1 MATEAPAKAQESTLE
16 GGSYEVI
23 RGRLLAQAKE
33 LGGKVDALNERR
45 RTEFGG
51 QELTVIGSERVRTE
65 NNCVARNIVP
75 VGKHLL
81 LGFNV
86 FMGLKQERAV
96 GDVFSIHAFARTP
109 EGGFDFSTLPN
120 AEAGGFLEDRRFVK
134 DFEDLFKFYKDARLD
149 LLTKTESR
157 LLAVFRTG
165 QTDRDVKVLR
175 FSVDTSGRVTYVDNR
190 GEGDVPRAPTHD
202 FAWTQATREN
212 FVTGRF
218 PHVNVLDEVFIETM
232 GGDLTV
238 KVENNTESGQGLYAE
253 PVDEAT
259 QSLDDAEFHYA
270 KVGALI
276 LLKVKPFREERY
288 RYLVFNTR
296 TLTVARVDAIGVS
309 CVQLPEDQGIIFP
322 GGYVLQTGEVKVFD
336 ADVSGLEFNRS
347 VRSPNGEDVL
357 YVFYA
362 RGTGRYVLL
371 PYNLVRKEVAS
382 PIHCHGYSI
391 FPDGQ
396 MVVFRSTSDEPTRVH
411 PMQVWQTPFISAEFA
426 AGQPTPQSALGKLGN
441 AELVRGISE
450 VLTLKRIAEE
460 EKPTRRTY
468 EALISGCTRVVDAF
482 HWLGQGEIA
491 LLQSVQA
498 LRKSAELIVDEF
510 EKVLAMQKR
519 ASQELAKATAEQEQ
533 LVRGLTQEDLRST
546 DALMTALSSL
556 RKQRGHLITL
566 KEIRYMDL
574 ARVDGL
580 EAEVVKAFDQV
591 SAWTVE
597 FLLTPV
603 AFQPLHEAVAR
614 LDAEIV
620 KATKTTELKTQVEE
634 VERLGTGLTVLG
646 EVVGGLSSGDAV
658 QKAKILEDISEVFSK
673 LNRVR
678 ATVQGRRKELLGQET
693 RAEFTSQFKLFA
705 QSIDSALSLAD
716 TPEKVDEQ
724 LAKLSVQLEELE
736 GRFSD
741 VDEFAGELAQ
751 RREELFD
758 AFARRRQ
765 VLVDERQRKA
775 ANLFSAAE
783 RVLQGIARRATSFTT
798 DDELNAY
805 FASDPTVQKLR
816 QFIQQLID
824 LKDPVKADEL
834 ESRLKT
840 AKQEAL
846 RALRDKKD
854 LFEGGSQV
862 VRFGPHRFNVN
873 TQPLEAT
880 VLPKDDGLFLHL
892 TGSDYFQKL
901 VDPAIEAAKPYW
913 DQTLPSESPDVAR
926 AEYLAYSLLKQA
938 ERGQGGLT
946 FSKLHELVRDGKG
959 LLTVTKDAAQ
969 SRYDEGYERGVH
981 DVDAAKLLE
990 ALLTLHESAG
1000 LLRYD
1005 AWPRALAT
1013 LGWAAQ
1019 ADDVARKVLQRRAQ
1033 SLGRLVAHYGHA
1045 PEFERLA
1052 GELAQRLSAW
1062 AKAAGLEASPGDVAL
1077 AGRYLAEELAKPQL
1091 RFVVSQDAET
1101 LKEALLSSLEI
1112 AGTRRAFDDDLR
1124 AVEDPAERF
1133 KLTRA
1138 WLLAHVEK
1146 MGQAAALQGPVIE
1159 AATLFAVE
1167 ERALSREISAAL
1179 RATEVSGLLS
1189 NHPRIQGQKL
1199 SLRLDEFERRLA
1211 TFVEERLPAYQAFR
1225 AKVRELLEHERRRL
1239 RLDEL
1244 KPKVLSSFVRNRLIG
1259 EVYLPLIG
1267 ANLAKQL
1274 GTAGENKRTD
1284 RNGLLLLV
1292 SPPGYGK
1299 TTLME
1304 YVASRLGLTFV
1315 KVNGPA
1321 LGHEVTSVD
1330 PADAPNSTARLEVE
1344 RMNFAFE
1351 LGNNVMLYLDDI
1363 QHTNAELLQK
1373 FISLCDAQRK
1383 IEGVW
1388 NGVTRTYDLRG
1399 KRFCVVMAGN
1409 PYTES
1414 GEVFKI
1420 PDMLANRADTYN
1432 LGDILSGRD
1441 DLFALS
1447 YLENSLT
1454 ANGVTAPLTTR
1465 PPADIPKLF
1474 KMAEGEV
1481 VASTDLE
1488 HGYSA
1493 AELTEIVEVLKRLFF
1508 VQKVLL
1514 KVNLQYIASA
1524 SQDDKFRTEP
1534 PFKLQ
1539 GSYRNMNK
1547 LAEKIVSAMTNDELE
1562 TLLDGHYAGE
1572 SQTLTTLAEQNLLKL
1587 AELRG
1592 RMTPEQRARWDE
1604 IKRGYKRVQTQ
1615 GGKDDDPVVRVT
1627 GTLAALGEELG
1638 RIREAAGALANRPA
1652 EAPLAPHL
1660 EALGRTIAASTNK
1673 PRQSDLGP
1681 KLDALREAVLQAGEA
1696 LKSAPPPPPPDLRP
1710 VLQKLTEVSARPPVD
1725 LSPAIGQLAHVAEAM
1740 AARAQASQVDLTP
1753 VLTQLTELTKL
1764 VLERPPPADTSN
1776 LGPLLERLA
1785 AQQES
1790 APPRPAKESNA
1801 GPLPEEVRR
1810 QISTLA
1816 DTLSPI
1822 AAAARSVLQVD
1833 SDGAMKAVVVWQQ
1846 VNEAIQ
1852 LVRALEDRISGRPRR
1867 RQGG

>member
-1 MATEAPAKAQESTLE
+1 MATDVKTPSGESTLE

-23 RGRLLAQAKE
+23 RGRLLAQAKA
-33 LGGKVDALNERR
+33 LGTQVEALNERR
-45 RTEFGG
+45 RKEFGG
-51 QELTVIGSERVRTE
+51 QELTVSGTERVRTE
-65 NNCVARNIVP
+65 NNCVPRNIVP
-75 VGKHLL
+75 VGNALL

-96 GDVFSIHAFARTP
+96 GDVFSLHTFARTP
-109 EGGFDFSTLPN
+109 EGGFDFSLLPPG
-120 AEAGGFLEDRRFVK
+120 AAGGFLEDRRFVK
-134 DFEDLFKFYKDARLD
+134 DFEELFKFYKDARLE
-149 LLTKTESR
+149 LLTRTESR

-165 QTDRDVKVLR
+165 QTARDIKVLR
-175 FSVDTSGRVTYVDNR
+175 FSVDVSGRLTYVDNR
-190 GEGDVPRAPTHD
+190 GETDVPRAPSHD
-202 FAWTQATREN
+202 FTWTQATREN
-212 FVTGRF
+212 FVSGRH
-218 PHVNVLDEVFIETM
+218 PHVNVLDEVFIETV

-238 KVENNTESGQGLYAE
+238 KVENNTESGQGIYSE
-253 PVDEAT
+253 PVEEPT

-270 KVGALI
+270 RLGALI
-276 LLKVKPFREERY
+276 LLKVRPFREEKY

-296 TLTVARVDAIGVS
+296 SSTVARVDPIGVS
-309 CVQLPEDQGIIFP
+309 CVQLPEDQGVIFP
-322 GGYVLQTGEVKVFD
+322 GGYALQTGEVKIFD
-336 ADVSGLEFNRS
+336 ADVQGLEFKRS
-347 VRSPNGEDVL
+347 VKSPNGEDVL
-357 YVFYA
+357 YVFYERA
-362 RGTGRYVLL
+362 GGRYVLL
-371 PYNLVRKEVAS
+371 PYNLVRKDVAS

-411 PMQVWQTPFISAEFA
+411 PMQVWQTPFVSAEHA
-426 AGQPTPQSALGKLGN
+426 AAQPTPHSALGKLGN

-450 VLTLKRIAEE
+450 VLTLKRVAEAD
-460 EKPTRRTY
+460 KPTRRTY
-468 EALISGCTRVVDAF
+468 EALISGCQRVTDAF
-482 HWLGQGEIA
+482 HWLGQKDIE
-491 LLQSVQA
+491 LLASVQE

-519 ASQELAKATAEQEQ
+519 ASEELAKALEQQ
-533 LVRGLTQEDLRST
+533 DVLLRGLTQDDLRST
-546 DALMTALSSL
+546 DALMTALASL

-566 KEIRYMDL
+566 KEIRYIDL
-574 ARVDGL
+574 ARVNAL
-580 EAEVVKAFDQV
+580 EADAVKAFEQV

-597 FLLTPV
+597 FLLTPA

-614 LDAEIV
+614 LDVEIA
-620 KATKTTELKTQVEE
+620 KATKTLELKGQLDE

-646 EVVGGLSSGDAV
+646 EVVGGLTSGDAV

-736 GRFSD
+736 SRFSD
-741 VDEFAGELAQ
+741 VDEFAVELAQ

-765 VLVDERQRKA
+765 VLIDERQRKA
-775 ANLFSAAE
+775 ANLFGAAE
-783 RVLQGIARRATSFTT
+783 RVLQGITRRAASFST
-798 DDELNAY
+798 DDELNTY
-805 FASDPTVQKLR
+805 FASDPTAQKLR
-816 QFIQQLID
+816 QLIEQLIE

-834 ESRLKT
+834 DSRFKT

-854 LFEGGSQV
+854 LFEGGTAV
-862 VRFGPHRFNVN
+862 VRFGPHRFNVS

-892 TGSDYFQKL
+892 TGSDYFQR
-901 VDPAIEAAKPYW
+901 VSDPAVEAAKAYW
-913 DQTLPSESPDVAR
+913 DQALPSESPDVCR
-926 AEYLAYSLLKQA
+926 AEYLAYSLFAAA
-938 ERGQGGLT
+938 EAGAEGLT
-946 FSKLHELVRDGKG
+946 FARLHELIREGKG
-959 LLTVTKDAAQ
+959 LGGITREAAQ
-969 SRYDEGYERGVH
+969 RRYDEGYERGVH
-981 DVDAAKLLE
+981 DVDAARILE

-1000 LLRYD
+1000 LLRFD
-1005 AWPRALAT
+1005 AWPRVLAT
-1013 LGWAAQ
+1013 LAWASLKEPALEKIL
-1019 ADDVARKVLQRRAQ
+1019 ARRAQ
-1033 SLGRLVAHYGHA
+1033 SLARLRAQYGHA
-1045 PEFERLA
+1045 PELARLA
-1052 GELAQRLSAW
+1052 DELTARIGAWVKSAQLDATV
-1062 AKAAGLEASPGDVAL
+1062 GDLVL
-1077 AGRYLAEELAKPQL
+1077 AGRYLAEELGREPM
-1091 RFVVSQDAET
+1091 RFVISQEALS
-1101 LKEALLSSLEI
+1101 LKESLLASLELS
-1112 AGTRRAFDDDLR
+1112 GQRRAFDDDLR
-1124 AVEDPAERF
+1124 TLTEPAERF
-1133 KLTRA
+1133 RLSRA
-1138 WLLAHVEK
+1138 WLEASAKAGAPSGPVLE
-1146 MGQAAALQGPVIE
+1146 AAA
-1159 AATLFAVE
+1159 LFAVE
-1167 ERALSREISAAL
+1167 EREIGREPSAAL
-1179 RATEVSGLLS
+1179 VMTELSGLLG

-1199 SLRLDEFERRLA
+1199 ALRLDEFERRLA
-1211 TFVEERLPAYQAFR
+1211 RFVRERLPAWQAFR
-1225 AKVRELLEHERRRL
+1225 AKVREVIEHERRRL
-1239 RLDEL
+1239 RIDEL

-1321 LGHEVTSVD
+1321 LGHEVVSVD

-1344 RMNFAFE
+1344 RLNFAFE

-1363 QHTNAELLQK
+1363 QHTNPELLQK

-1432 LGDILSGRD
+1432 LGDILAGKD
-1441 DLFALS
+1441 ELFALS

-1454 ANGVTAPLTTR
+1454 ANPVTAPLTTR
-1465 PPADIPKLF
+1465 PPDDIPRFL
-1474 KMAEGEV
+1474 KMAAGEP
-1481 VASTDLE
+1481 VATTELE

-1493 AELTEIVEVLKRLFF
+1493 AELNEIVEVLKRLFF

-1514 KVNLQYIASA
+1514 RVNQEYIASA
-1524 SQDDKFRTEP
+1524 SQDDRFRTEP

-1562 TLLDGHYAGE
+1562 ALVDAHYAGE
-1572 SQTLTTLAEQNLLKL
+1572 SQTLTTSAEQNLLKL
-1587 AELRG
+1587 AELR
-1592 RMTPEQRARWDE
+1592 RRQTAEQKARWDE

-1627 GTLAALGEELG
+1627 GTLAALGEELS
-1638 RIREAAGALANRPA
+1638 RIREAAADVAKRPA
-1652 EAPLAPHL
+1652 EAPLGPHL
-1660 EALGRTIAASTNK
+1660 EALTKTIASSAAR

-1681 KLDALREAVLQAGEA
+1681 KLDELREAVVAAGQAM
-1696 LKSAPPPPPPDLRP
+1696 KSAPAPDLRP
-1710 VLQKLTEVSARPPVD
+1710 VLQSLAAANARPPVD
-1725 LSPAIGQLAHVAEAM
+1725 LTPALNQLAHVAEAM
-1740 AARAQASQVDLTP
+1740 AARAQAQQIDLSP

-1764 VLERPPPADTSN
+1764 MIERPPPSPQPDLT
-1776 LGPLLERLA
+1776 PLLEKLA
-1785 AQQES
+1785 SPPAQKS
-1790 APPRPAKESNA
+1790 ASPPISD
-1801 GPLPEEVRR
+1801 EVRR
-1810 QISTLA
+1810 QLATLS
-1816 DTLSPI
+1816 DTLSPL

-1846 VNEAIQ
+1846 INEAIQ
-1852 LVRALEDRISGRPRR
+1852 LVRALEDRLSGRSRR
-1867 RQGG
+1867 RQ

>member
-603 AFQPLHEAVAR
+603 AFLPLHEAVAR

-854 LFEGGSQV
+854 LFEGGAQV

-1363 QHTNAELLQK
+1363 QHTNAEL
-1373 FISLCDAQRK
+1373 RK

>member
-1 MATEAPAKAQESTLE
+1 MATDAKAPATESTLE

-23 RGRLLAQAKE
+23 RGRLIAHAKE
-33 LGGKVDALNERR
+33 LGAKVDALNERR
-45 RTEFGG
+45 RKEFGG
-51 QELTVIGSERVRTE
+51 QELTVIGTDRVRTE
-65 NNCVARNIVP
+65 HNCVPRNIVP
-75 VGKHLL
+75 IGKSLL
-81 LGFNV
+81 VGFNV

-96 GDVFSIHAFARTP
+96 GDVFSLHKFERTA
-109 EGGFDFSTLPN
+109 EGGFDFSLLPSSD
-120 AEAGGFLEDRRFVK
+120 AGGFLQDKRFVK
-134 DFEDLFKFYKDARLD
+134 DFEELFKFYKDARLD
-149 LLTKTESR
+149 LLRKTDAR

-165 QTDRDVKVLR
+165 QTERDVKVLR
-175 FSVDTSGRVTYVDNR
+175 FSVDVSGVVTYVDNR
-190 GEGDVPRAPTHD
+190 GEGDVTKAASHD
-202 FAWTQATREN
+202 FSWTQATRDN
-212 FVTGRF
+212 FVSGRH
-218 PHVNVLDEVFIETM
+218 PHVNVLDEVFIETV

-238 KVENNTESGQGLYAE
+238 KVENNTETGQGIYAE
-253 PVDEAT
+253 PVDEPT
-259 QSLDDAEFHYA
+259 QSLDDAEFHWA
-270 KVGALI
+270 KLGALI
-276 LLKVKPFREERY
+276 LLKVKPFREEKY

-296 TLTVARVDAIGVS
+296 TSTVARVDAIGVS
-309 CVQLPEDQGIIFP
+309 CVQLPEDQGVIFP
-322 GGYVLQTGEVKVFD
+322 GGYALQTGEVKLFD
-336 ADVSGLEFNRS
+336 ADVTGLEFKRAIK
-347 VRSPNGEDVL
+347 SPNGEDVL
-357 YVFYA
+357 YVFYEREA
-362 RGTGRYVLL
+362 GRYVLL

-391 FPDGQ
+391 FGDGQ
-396 MVVFRSTSDEPTRVH
+396 MVVFRSTSNEPTRVH
-411 PMQVWQTPFISAEFA
+411 PMQVWQTPFVSAEFA
-426 AGQPTPQSALGKLGN
+426 AAQPVPQSTLGKLGN

-450 VLTLKRIAEE
+450 VLTIKRMAEA

-468 EALISGCTRVVDAF
+468 EGLISTCQRVVDAF
-482 HWLGQGEIA
+482 HWLGQKEIE
-491 LLQSVQA
+491 LLAKVHE
-498 LRKSAELIVDEF
+498 LKKSAELIVDEF

-519 ASQELAKATAEQEQ
+519 ASEELAKAVEQQET
-533 LVRGLTQEDLRST
+533 LLRGLTQDDLRST
-546 DALMTALSSL
+546 DSLMTALASL
-556 RKQRGHLITL
+556 RKQRGVLITL

-574 ARVDGL
+574 ARVEGL
-580 EAEVVKAFDQV
+580 EAEVIKSFDQV

-597 FLLTPV
+597 FLLTPA
-603 AFQPLHEAVAR
+603 AFQPLHESVAR
-614 LDAEIV
+614 LDAEIA
-620 KATKTTELKTQVEE
+620 KATKTPELKGQVEE

-646 EVVGGLSSGDAV
+646 EVVGGLSSGDAT

-678 ATVQGRRKELLGQET
+678 ATVQGRRKELLGLET

-705 QSIDSALSLAD
+705 QSIDSALSLSD

-736 GRFSD
+736 SRFSD

-765 VLVDERQRKA
+765 VLIDERQRKA
-775 ANLFSAAE
+775 ANLFGAAD
-783 RVLQGIARRATSFTT
+783 RVLQGIARRANSFNT

-805 FASDPTVQKLR
+805 FASDPTAQKLR
-816 QFIQQLID
+816 QFIAQLIE

-840 AKQEAL
+840 ARQDAL
-846 RALRDKKD
+846 RSLRDRKD
-854 LFEGGSQV
+854 LYEGGAAV

-892 TGSDYFQKL
+892 TGSDYFQRL
-901 VDPAIEAAKPYW
+901 ADPAIDAAKAYW
-913 DQTLPSESPDVAR
+913 DQTLPSESPEVSR
-926 AEYLAYSLLKQA
+926 AEYLAFTLFKAGESG
-938 ERGQGGLT
+938 RDGQS
-946 FSKLHELVRDGKG
+946 FARFHETLRAGKG
-959 LLTVTKDAAQ
+959 LLPITKDVAQ

-981 DVDAAKLLE
+981 DVDAAKILE
-990 ALLTLHESAG
+990 ALLLLHESAG

-1005 AWPRALAT
+1005 AWPRVLAT
-1013 LGWAAQ
+1013 LTWAAQ
-1019 ADDVARKVLQRRAQ
+1019 KDEQTKKVIVRRAQ
-1033 SLGRLVAHYGHA
+1033 SLGRLRKQYGHA
-1045 PEFERLA
+1045 PEFDRLA
-1052 GELAQRLSAW
+1052 SDLSVRITEW
-1062 AKAAGLEASPGDVAL
+1062 AKNSTLEASVGDVLL
-1077 AGRYLAEELAKPQL
+1077 AGRYLAEELAKETQ
-1091 RFVVSQDAET
+1091 RFVLSQDAQT
-1101 LKEALLSSLEI
+1101 LRESLLSSIEV
-1112 AGTRRAFDDDLR
+1112 AGQRRAFEDDLR
-1124 AVEDPAERF
+1124 AVDDPAERF

-1138 WLLAHVEK
+1138 WLEAFVSRAGTSVAMTGPVLE
-1146 MGQAAALQGPVIE
+1146 AAA
-1159 AATLFAVE
+1159 LFAVE
-1167 ERALSREISAAL
+1167 ERQLSREVSSAL
-1179 RATEVSGLLS
+1179 LSTELSGLLG

-1199 SLRLDEFERRLA
+1199 SLRLDEFERRLSK
-1211 TFVEERLPAYQAFR
+1211 FVEERLPAYQAYR
-1225 AKVRELLEHERRRL
+1225 TKVREITEHERKRL

-1244 KPKVLSSFVRNRLIG
+1244 KPKVLSSFVRNRLID

-1304 YVASRLGLTFV
+1304 YVASKLGLTFV

-1321 LGHEVTSVD
+1321 LGHEVVSVD
-1330 PADAPNSTARLEVE
+1330 PADAPNSTAKLEVE
-1344 RMNFAFE
+1344 RMNFSFE

-1363 QHTNAELLQK
+1363 QHTNPELLQK

-1432 LGDILSGRD
+1432 LGDILSGKD
-1441 DLFALS
+1441 ELFALS

-1454 ANGVTAPLTTR
+1454 ANTVTSPLTTR
-1465 PPADIPKLF
+1465 PPADISRLF
-1474 KMAEGEV
+1474 KMARGESL
-1481 VASTDLE
+1481 ATTELE

-1493 AELTEIVEVLKRLFF
+1493 AELTEVVEVLKRLFF
-1508 VQKVLL
+1508 AQRVLL
-1514 KVNLQYIASA
+1514 RVNQEYIASA
-1524 SQDDKFRTEP
+1524 SQSDQYRTEP

-1562 TLLDGHYAGE
+1562 GLIDAHYAGE
-1572 SQTLTTLAEQNLLKL
+1572 SQTLTTSAEQNLLKL
-1587 AELRG
+1587 AELRK
-1592 RMTPEQRARWDE
+1592 RQTPEQKARWDE
-1604 IKRGYKRVQTQ
+1604 IKRGFKRVQTQ

-1627 GTLAALGEELG
+1627 GTLAALGEELS
-1638 RIREAAGALANRPA
+1638 RIREAAADVAKRQP

-1660 EALGRTIAASTNK
+1660 ETLTKTIAATANK

-1681 KLDALREAVLQAGEA
+1681 KLDALRDAVLAA
-1696 LKSAPPPPPPDLRP
+1696 AKTAPATDLTP
-1710 VLQKLTEVSARPPVD
+1710 MLEKLTELNARPPVD
-1725 LSPAIGQLAHVAEAM
+1725 LSPALGQLAHVAEAM
-1740 AARAQASQVDLTP
+1740 AARAQAQQIDLTP
-1753 VLTQLTELTKL
+1753 VLSQLTELTRL
-1764 VLERPPPADTSN
+1764 ILERPVAAPQTD
-1776 LGPLLERLA
+1776 LGPILERLA
-1785 AQQES
+1785 TQQP
-1790 APPRPAKESNA
+1790 APRAAKEA
-1801 GPLPEEVRR
+1801 PVPDEVRR
-1810 QISTLA
+1810 QLSTLT

-1833 SDGAMKAVVVWQQ
+1833 ADGAMKAVVVWQQ
-1846 VNEAIQ
+1846 INEAIQ
-1852 LVRALEDRISGRPRR
+1852 LVRALEDRLSGRSRR
-1867 RQGG
+1867 KQ

>member
-1 MATEAPAKAQESTLE
+1 MATEAQAPATESTLE

-33 LGGKVDALNERR
+33 LGAKVEALNERR
-45 RTEFGG
+45 RVEFGG
-51 QELTVIGSERVRTE
+51 QELTVIGTERVRTE
-65 NNCVARNIVP
+65 NNCVPRNIVP
-75 VGKHLL
+75 VGGSLL

-96 GDVFSIHAFARTP
+96 SDVFSLHAFARTP

-120 AEAGGFLEDRRFVK
+120 SAAGGFLEDKRFTK
-134 DFEDLFKFYKDARLD
+134 DFEELFKFYKDARLD
-149 LLTKTESR
+149 LLTKTDAR

-165 QTDRDVKVLR
+165 QTERDVKVLR
-175 FSVDTSGRVTYVDNR
+175 FSVDPAGRVAYVDNR
-190 GEGDVPRAPTHD
+190 GEGDVHRAPSHD

-212 FVTGRF
+212 FVSGRH
-218 PHVNVLDEVFIETM
+218 PHVNVLDEVFIETV

-238 KVENNTESGQGLYAE
+238 KVENNSESGQGIYSE
-253 PVDEAT
+253 PVDEPT

-270 KVGALI
+270 KLGVLV
-276 LLKVKPFREERY
+276 LLKVKPFREEKY

-296 TLTVARVDAIGVS
+296 TSTVARVDAIGVS
-309 CVQLPEDQGIIFP
+309 CVQLPEDQGVIFP
-322 GGYVLQTGEVKVFD
+322 GGYVLQTGEVKVFES
-336 ADVSGLEFNRS
+336 DVSGLEFKRS
-347 VRSPNGEDVL
+347 IKSPNGEDVL
-357 YVFYA
+357 YVFYDRA
-362 RGTGRYVLL
+362 GGRYVLL

-391 FPDGQ
+391 FADGQ
-396 MVVFRSTSDEPTRVH
+396 MVVFRSTSNEPTRVH
-411 PMQVWQTPFISAEFA
+411 PMQVWQTPFVSAEFA
-426 AGQPTPQSALGKLGN
+426 AALPTPQTALGKLGN

-450 VLTLKRIAEE
+450 VLTVKRMAES
-460 EKPTRRTY
+460 EKPTRRSY
-468 EALISGCTRVVDAF
+468 EGLISTCQRIVDAF
-482 HWLGQGEIA
+482 HWVGQKEIDLLGK
-491 LLQSVQA
+491 VQE
-498 LRKSAELIVDEF
+498 LKKSAELIVDEF
-510 EKVLAMQKR
+510 EKVLSMQKR
-519 ASQELAKATAEQEQ
+519 ASEELAKAVEKQEM
-533 LVRGLTQEDLRST
+533 LLRGLTQDDLRST
-546 DALMTALSSL
+546 DSLMTALASL
-556 RKQRGHLITL
+556 RQQRGVLITL
-566 KEIRYMDL
+566 KEIRYMD
-574 ARVDGL
+574 AERVDGL
-580 EAEVVKAFDQV
+580 EAEVVAAFEQV
-591 SAWTVE
+591 STWTVE
-597 FLLTPV
+597 FLLTPA
-603 AFQPLHEAVAR
+603 AFQPLHESVAK
-614 LDAEIV
+614 LDAEIA
-620 KATKTTELKTQVEE
+620 KATKTPELKGQVEE

-646 EVVGGLSSGDAV
+646 EVVGGLSSGDAT

-678 ATVQGRRKELLGQET
+678 ATVQGRRKELLGHET

-705 QSIDSALSLAD
+705 QSIDSALALAD
-716 TPEKVDEQ
+716 SPEKVDEQ
-724 LAKLSVQLEELE
+724 LGKLSVQLEELE
-736 GRFSD
+736 SRFSD

-775 ANLFSAAE
+775 ANLFGAAE
-783 RVLQGIARRATSFTT
+783 RVLQGITRRAASFTT

-805 FASDPTVQKLR
+805 FASDPTAQKLK
-816 QFIQQLID
+816 QFIAQLIE
-824 LKDPVKADEL
+824 LKDPVKSDEL
-834 ESRLKT
+834 DSRLKT

-846 RALRDKKD
+846 RSLRDKKD
-854 LFEGGSQV
+854 LFEGGTAV

-892 TGSDYFQKL
+892 TGSDYFQRL
-901 VDPAIEAAKPYW
+901 NEPAVEAAKAYW

-926 AEYLAYSLLKQA
+926 AEYLASSLLTAAQSGKD
-938 ERGQGGLT
+938 GLS
-946 FSKLHELVRDGKG
+946 FARFHELIREGKG
-959 LLTVTKDAAQ
+959 LQSITREAAQ
-969 SRYDEGYERGVH
+969 GRYDEGYERGVH
-981 DVDAAKLLE
+981 DVDAARILE

-1005 AWPRALAT
+1005 AWPRVLAT
-1013 LGWAAQ
+1013 LAWAALG
-1019 ADDVARKVLQRRAQ
+1019 DDATRKVIVRRAQ
-1033 SLGRLVAHYGHA
+1033 SLGRLKAQYGHA
-1045 PEFERLA
+1045 AEFDRLA
-1052 GELAQRLSAW
+1052 DDLTVRIGAW
-1062 AKAAGLEASPGDVAL
+1062 AKASTLDASVGDL
-1077 AGRYLAEELAKPQL
+1077 LLSGRYLAEELAKETQ
-1091 RFVVSQDAET
+1091 RFVVSRDAMS
-1101 LKEALLSSLEI
+1101 LREALLASIEV
-1112 AGTRRAFDDDLR
+1112 AGQRRAFEEDLR
-1124 AVEDPAERF
+1124 AVDDPAERF

-1138 WLLAHVEK
+1138 WLEAYVVKAGTSEA
-1146 MGQAAALQGPVIE
+1146 MRGPVLE
-1159 AATLFAVE
+1159 AAGLFAVE
-1167 ERALSREISAAL
+1167 ERQVSREVSSAL
-1179 RATEVSGLLS
+1179 LSTELTGLLS
-1189 NHPRIQGQKL
+1189 NHPRVQGQKL

-1211 TFVEERLPAYQAFR
+1211 RFVEERLPAYQAFR
-1225 AKVRELLEHERRRL
+1225 AKVREVIEHERKRL
-1239 RLDEL
+1239 RIDEL
-1244 KPKVLSSFVRNRLIG
+1244 RPKVLSSFVRNRLID

-1321 LGHEVTSVD
+1321 LGHEVVSVD
-1330 PADAPNSTARLEVE
+1330 PADAPNSTAKLEVE
-1344 RMNFAFE
+1344 RMNFSFE

-1363 QHTNAELLQK
+1363 QHTNPELLQK

-1432 LGDILSGRD
+1432 LGDILSGKD

-1447 YLENSLT
+1447 YLENALT
-1454 ANGVTAPLTTR
+1454 ANTVTAPLTTR
-1465 PPADIPKLF
+1465 PPADIPRLL
-1474 KMAEGEV
+1474 KMAQGQS
-1481 VASTDLE
+1481 VATTELE
-1488 HGYSA
+1488 HGYSG
-1493 AELTEIVEVLKRLFF
+1493 AELNEIIEVLKRLFF
-1508 VQKVLL
+1508 AQRVLL
-1514 KVNLQYIASA
+1514 RVNQQYIASA
-1524 SQDDKFRTEP
+1524 SQDDRFRTEP

-1547 LAEKIVSAMTNDELE
+1547 LAEKIVAVMTDPELE
-1562 TLLDGHYAGE
+1562 TLIDSHYAGE
-1572 SQTLTTLAEQNLLKL
+1572 SQTLTTSAEQNLLKL

-1592 RMTPEQRARWDE
+1592 RQTADQKARWDE
-1604 IKRGYKRVQTQ
+1604 IKRGFKRVQTQ

-1627 GTLAALGEELG
+1627 GTLAALGEELS
-1638 RIREAAGALANRPA
+1638 RIREAAAEVARRPA

-1660 EALGRTIAASTNK
+1660 EALSKTIAATANK

-1681 KLDALREAVLQAGEA
+1681 KLDALREAVLSAGEA
-1696 LKSAPPPPPPDLRP
+1696 MKSTPPVDLRP
-1710 VLQKLTEVSARPPVD
+1710 VLKTLAEANSRPPID
-1725 LSPAIGQLAHVAEAM
+1725 LSPALNQLAQVAEAM
-1740 AARAQASQVDLTP
+1740 AQRAQAQQIDLTP
-1753 VLTQLTELTKL
+1753 VLNQLTEVTKL
-1764 VLERPPPADTSN
+1764 VLERPEAAPQKDF
-1776 LGPLLERLA
+1776 GPLLEKLA
-1785 AQQES
+1785 AQQS
-1790 APPRPAKESNA
+1790 AAPARPAKDAPASD
-1801 GPLPEEVRR
+1801 EVRR
-1810 QISTLA
+1810 QLSTLS

-1852 LVRALEDRISGRPRR
+1852 LVRALEERLSGRPRR
-1867 RQGG
+1867 KQ